1 MLDFLFVHGSYLGII
16 LFLTLI
22 GCGLPIPEEVP
33 IITAGVLSSSGQLD
47 PRLAFLACLIGA
59 VMGDSVMYAIGH
71 HFGHKLVRIHPRLAQ
86 LVHAEEEE
94 KFEYLIKRHGLKV
107 LFVARFLVGVR
118 SPVYLSAGVLR
129 VGYLRFLVMD
139 LLCAS
144 VVIGLFFGLS
154 YAYGHHV
161 VQWVRQAELWL
172 TIVVLLAIAIVAG
185 SFYWRGRKRVNRLTE
200 LHAMRAARARQRA
213 DRKQEEQQEEQKTVA

>member
-1 MLDFLFVHGSYLGII
+1 MLDFLFVHGSYLGIV
-16 LFLTLI
+16 LFLALI

-47 PRLAFLACLIGA
+47 PWLAFAACLIGA
-59 VMGDSVMYAIGH
+59 VMGDSVMYGIGH
-71 HFGHKLVRIHPRLAQ
+71 HFGHKLVKLHPRLAQ
-86 LVHAEEEE
+86 LVHADEEE

-129 VGYLRFLVMD
+129 VGYIRFLMMD
-139 LLCAS
+139 LMCAT

-154 YAYGHHV
+154 YAYGNHV
-161 VQWVRQAELWL
+161 VQWVRKAELWL
-172 TIVVLLAIAIVAG
+172 TALVLLGVVLVAG
-185 SFYWRGRKRVNRLTE
+185 YFYWRSRKRVKKLAE
-200 LHAMRAARARQRA
+200 LHELRAERAHERA
-213 DRKQEEQQEEQKTVA
+213 TRKGRAEVAQEKTVA